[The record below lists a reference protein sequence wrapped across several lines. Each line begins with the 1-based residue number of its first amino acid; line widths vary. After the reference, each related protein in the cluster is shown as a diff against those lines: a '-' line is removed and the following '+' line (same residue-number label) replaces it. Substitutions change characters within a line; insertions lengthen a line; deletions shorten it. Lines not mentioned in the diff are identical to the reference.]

1 MEETLTNA
9 NPSETAKIRT
19 HHARIVVD
27 GTAEKPYYSIEWF
40 DPTKKEYYLGYSSY
54 YIETVFNWLYEYFE
68 IVEAP
73 QTNADRVRAMSD
85 EEKRSAVGMD
95 LKEKA
100 LYFVAAL
107 KDVYCSEEQREL
119 NFLGKL
125 SIGEDVT
132 EDFTAML
139 LAMLTMVSAMTDFD
153 GDLIDFTHM
162 LNKLAVQFIM
172 EQGWQ
177 LEG

>member
-1 MEETLTNA
+1 MAEHMQMPKTAEAFIEQYKFTDSKREYTNG
-9 NPSETAKIRT
+9 SELISVFRVQQMIEHYFTAKCDVT
-19 HHARIVVD
+19 
-27 GTAEKPYYSIEWF
+27 
-40 DPTKKEYYLGYSSY
+40 
-54 YIETVFNWLYEYFE
+54 
-68 IVEAP
+68 EA
-73 QTNADRVRAMSD
+73 D

-172 EQGWQ
+172 EQGGQ